1 MNRKWDFYKKIQL
14 ARTDVGKYM
23 AGYFSRRIHNCAAT
37 FLRFF
42 SIWQKAFWFSW
53 MWLDKIHVQRCP
65 KSNQIRREMEGK
77 CNYNENSQDFEK
89 QGPTPVLGITVGS

>member
-1 MNRKWDFYKKIQL
+1 MECLLFLLSKKVLKQMNRKWDFYKKIQL

-42 SIWQKAFWFSW
+42 SIWQKAFWFSHECDW
-53 MWLDKIHVQRCP
+53 TKFMY
-65 KSNQIRREMEGK
+65 EGVRK
-77 CNYNENSQDFEK
+77 VTNSK
-89 QGPTPVLGITVGS
+89 RNGAKM